1 MQSTSVATWTLL
13 QAVKHALRVPSLADA
28 WPCLQIRL
36 LREILEWGQGI
47 RRGGES
53 LAGDSPNPLTVR
65 QIVQG
70 ALKHDSEGSD
80 IIVAVFPE
88 GTLERLPTGTTVAKV
103 IREKA
108 RPRADTPGCLF

>member
-1 MQSTSVATWTLL
+1 MT
-13 QAVKHALRVPSLADA
+13 
-28 WPCLQIRL
+28 CLQIRL

-47 RRGGES
+47 RSGSKG
-53 LAGDSPNPLTVR
+53 LDGMPAGTLTVDKV
-65 QIVQG
+65 IQG
-70 ALKHDSEGSD
+70 ALRRDSEGSD

-108 RPRADTPGCLF
+108 CFPFYYCLGPALCFR